1 MEKKK
6 AMIWDLDGTLLDS
19 YDEIISSVIL
29 TLEDYGLMGDIKEIR
44 KYIIRYS
51 VKKYFMKIEEKTGV
65 SFMEL
70 HDHFEKYHHAKYL
83 EVTAMPHA
91 MEILQYLKDHGIP
104 SFVFTHRTFSTLPI
118 LKNLNMLPYF
128 EEVLTIGEDFP
139 RKPNPQAIR

>member
-51 VKKYFMKIEEKTGV
+51 VKKYFRGV
-65 SFMEL
+65 WKMGLNCTRSF
-70 HDHFEKYHHAKYL
+70 
-83 EVTAMPHA
+83 
-91 MEILQYLKDHGIP
+91 
-104 SFVFTHRTFSTLPI
+104 FSI
-118 LKNLNMLPYF
+118 
-128 EEVLTIGEDFP
+128 
-139 RKPNPQAIR
+139 